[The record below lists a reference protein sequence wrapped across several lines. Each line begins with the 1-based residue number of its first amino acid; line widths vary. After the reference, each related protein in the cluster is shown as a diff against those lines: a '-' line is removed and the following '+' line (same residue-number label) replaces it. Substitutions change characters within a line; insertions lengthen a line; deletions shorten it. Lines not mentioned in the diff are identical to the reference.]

1 MLAVVHTTS
10 VLLSAMKKGC
20 TTRTALVLAR
30 WSSSVLFACVCHV
43 LLGYYNFEG
52 GMYSKKYGII
62 ITMAFVRLLLLLQ
75 LLLSTKTFT
84 SREVKA
90 RNSFHF
96 CLSKKKIRVLSHCS
110 TWSNLTQEIQFLE
123 FVGGSN
129 STHSYSN
136 YSICMCFIRI
146 STVKAMVKK
155 LIASQA
161 RPPLNWLLPVFFF
174 FFFQLGQKSPITHTQ
189 TLWTLTLKL

>member
-30 WSSSVLFACVCHV
+30 WSSSVLFACVCRV

-52 GMYSKKYGII
+52 GMYSNKYGII
-62 ITMAFVRLLLLLQ
+62 ITMAFVWLLLLLQ
-75 LLLSTKTFT
+75 LLLSTNTFT

-90 RNSFHF
+90 RNSLHF
-96 CLSKKKIRVLSHCS
+96 CLSKKKFAFEPIA
-110 TWSNLTQEIQFLE
+110 WSNLTQEIQFLE

-136 YSICMCFIRI
+136 YLICMRFIRI
-146 STVKAMVKK
+146 STV
-155 LIASQA
+155 
-161 RPPLNWLLPVFFF
+161 RPW
-174 FFFQLGQKSPITHTQ
+174 
-189 TLWTLTLKL
+189 